1 METLKAPTQRR
12 SVPWPIRLGFLAML
26 AVNPLPASA
35 ETGLEAY
42 TKDFLLK
49 QLPQIMKGGITEEER
64 KLRTATLELNAWKNY
79 QQLSDERKF
88 YWEWVGEYGLNA
100 TQKDRELMQR
110 YIDTHFSLGRRTS
123 GQTFEEWK

>member
-1 METLKAPTQRR
+1 
-12 SVPWPIRLGFLAML
+12 ML
-26 AVNPLPASA
+26 AVTSLPASA

-49 QLPQIMKGGITEEER
+49 QLPQIIKGGITEEER
-64 KLRTATLELNAWKNY
+64 KLRMATLELNAWKNY
-79 QQLSDERKF
+79 QELSDERKF

-100 TQKDRELMQR
+100 TQGDRELMRR

-123 GQTFEEWK
+123 NQSFEDWK

>member
-1 METLKAPTQRR
+1 MKTFKGTHLKKSA
-12 SVPWPIRLGFLAML
+12 SWPISLGLLAML
-26 AVNPLPASA
+26 TATPLPASA

-42 TKDFLLK
+42 TKDFLLR

-123 GQTFEEWK
+123 SQTFEEWK

>member
-1 METLKAPTQRR
+1 MEILRIPSQRR
-12 SVPWPIRLGFLAML
+12 SIPWPIKLGLLAML
-26 AVNPLPASA
+26 AVTPLSALA

-49 QLPQIMKGGITEEER
+49 QLPQIIKGGITEEER
-64 KLRTATLELNAWKNY
+64 KLRMATLELNAWKNY
-79 QQLSDERKF
+79 QELSDERKF

-100 TQKDRELMQR
+100 TQRDRELMRR

-123 GQTFEEWK
+123 NQSFEDWK

>member
-1 METLKAPTQRR
+1 MRTLRIPTQRR
-12 SVPWPIRLGFLAML
+12 SIPWPIKLGLLAML
-26 AVNPLPASA
+26 AVTPLPASA

-49 QLPQIMKGGITEEER
+49 QLPQIIKGGITEEER
-64 KLRTATLELNAWKNY
+64 KLRMATLELNAWKNY
-79 QQLSDERKF
+79 QELSDERKF

-100 TQKDRELMQR
+100 TQGDRELMRR

-123 GQTFEEWK
+123 SQSFEDWK